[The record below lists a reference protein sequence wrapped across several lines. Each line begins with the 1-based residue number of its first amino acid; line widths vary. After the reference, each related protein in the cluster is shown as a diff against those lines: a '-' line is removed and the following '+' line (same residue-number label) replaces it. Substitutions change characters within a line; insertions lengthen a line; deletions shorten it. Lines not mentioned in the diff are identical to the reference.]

1 MLLVDALT
9 FQYPGDRA
17 MRFDVQLPVGGV
29 LAVTGP
35 SGCGKSTFLN
45 LLAGF
50 QKPSAGRVSWAG
62 QDLLGRPADQR
73 GISMLFQSHNLF
85 DHLTAAQNIDL
96 GSSPNRRPSAVQI
109 QARDEAMECLGIQG
123 LQDRLPGQLSGGQQ
137 QRVALARSLVSDR
150 PLVLLDE
157 PFSALDASSRADAR
171 AALLTL
177 QSQGKTLVLVTHDP
191 ADIALLQA
199 QQYDLG

>member
-17 MRFDVQLPVGGV
+17 MRFDVQLPSGGV
-29 LAVTGP
+29 LAVIGP

-62 QDLLGRPADQR
+62 QDLLGRPADRR